1 MTDLH
6 DASIAQL
13 LEAVIAKAP
22 STDLLRE
29 VDQGPRDRL
38 LATTGFVSGVHLR
51 VEANVAAREWSELE
65 LEGYLTTLSVDIA

>member
-22 STDLLRE
+22 RTDLLRE

-51 VEANVAAREWSELE
+51 AEANVAAREWSELE
-65 LEGYLTTLSVDIA
+65 LEGYLTTLSADIA